1 MSKVKTQYKCSNCGS
16 ISIKWQGKCSNCGNY
31 NTMEEQ
37 TVQPDNSS
45 LIKNRLAQN
54 SFGGYSNLNN
64 SLSLLSNVK
73 DNEFETSIT
82 GIESLDNLFS
92 SQKGLIKGS
101 INLLSGDPGVGKS
114 TLLLQLAGIFAQ
126 QKNSVGELKKVIY
139 VSAEESAGQIA
150 QRGRRLG
157 VPLDKIYILNSAEL
171 ESIINIITNPEHK
184 PDLLI
189 LDSIQSIYSV
199 QLQSTPG
206 SVSQVKECAS
216 VIARHTKAN
225 HIDTFIIGQVTKDG
239 DVAGPQVLEHIVDSV
254 LFFEGANGD
263 KSEYKI
269 LRSHKNRY
277 GSTHEIALFKM
288 DESGLNEVTDP
299 SSIFLENQDHESF
312 VGTAFLATQ
321 YKNQAMMIEIQS
333 LVDGNNGSSQYPKRI
348 ANGLEYN
355 RLSILVALLNK
366 HYNVSLFKYD
376 IFLNV
381 AAGIKLVDTASD
393 VAVILSIL
401 SSIQNTPIKSQTAMF
416 GEINLN
422 GNLRLTKNY
431 EQRIAVAHQ
440 IGFKNIILPFIK
452 DGKIVKNLKKKYP
465 NINLIM
471 CKDIS
476 EAVEFAFSK

>member
-1 MSKVKTQYKCSNCGS
+1 MSKVKTQYQCSNCGS
-16 ISIKWQGKCSNCGNY
+16 ISIKWQGKCSNCGKY

-101 INLLSGDPGVGKS
+101 INLLSGDPGIGKS

-126 QKNSVGELKKVIY
+126 QKNSTGELKKVIY

-189 LDSIQSIYSV
+189 VDSIQSIYSV

-269 LRSHKNRY
+269 LRAHKNRY

-333 LVDGNNGSSQYPKRI
+333 LVDSNNGSSQYPKRI
-348 ANGLEYN
+348 ANGVEYN
-355 RLSILVALLNK
+355 RLSILIALLNK
-366 HYNVSLFKYD
+366 HYSVSLFKYD

-381 AAGIKLVDTASD
+381 AAGIKIADTASD
-393 VAVILSIL
+393 IAVILSVL
-401 SSIQNTPIKSQTAMF
+401 SSILNKPIKSKTAMF
-416 GEINLN
+416 GEVNLN
-422 GNLRLTKNY
+422 GNLRLTKHY

-440 IGFKNIILPFIK
+440 IGFENIILPFIK
-452 DGKIVKNLKKKYP
+452 DEKMVKSLKKKYP

-471 CKDIS
+471 CKDIGD
-476 EAVEFAFSK
+476 AVQFVFPE

>member
-1 MSKVKTQYKCSNCGS
+1 MSKLKTQYKCSNCGS
-16 ISIKWQGKCSNCGNY
+16 ISIKWQGKCSNCGKY
-31 NTMEEQ
+31 NTMVEH
-37 TVQPDNSS
+37 TVQPENSA
-45 LIKNRLAQN
+45 LVKNRLAQN

-64 SLSLLSNVK
+64 SLSLLSNVN
-73 DNEFETSIT
+73 DNEFETSRT

-126 QKNSVGELKKVIY
+126 QRNSVGKFKKVIY

-150 QRGRRLG
+150 QRGKRLG

-171 ESIINIITNPEHK
+171 ENIVNIINNPEYK

-189 LDSIQSIYSV
+189 IDSIQSIYSV

-216 VIARHTKAN
+216 VIARHAKAN
-225 HIDTFIIGQVTKDG
+225 CIDTFIIGQVTKDG

-254 LFFEGANGD
+254 LFFDGANGD

-269 LRSHKNRY
+269 LRAHKNRY

-312 VGTAFLATQ
+312 VGAAFLATQ

-452 DGKIVKNLKKKYP
+452 DEKVVKSLKKKYP